1 MPTQLQQQPNV
12 TYMHS
17 VHQPPPVVPQQN
29 QQVLQGGLSV
39 TRSEAALLTTNQQQ
53 PQQQLPQQQQ
63 MVNAQTSYNY
73 LAQPV
78 PQYSHPGMPTT
89 TFPPLAL
96 HAPHPPP
103 LQSLRIE
110 QERVANLR
118 AQEDRAAE
126 EERAA
131 AAADFAATAGGMDNP
146 PPFTEA
152 GTGAP
157 PPVNNDRTHAA
168 AGSSSQQQ
176 QGTVHWRVQIC
187 HKSLSVVYYIK
198 KWFLLIYLLTAGRS
212 ESEPCYLYI
221 NALCRGAIT
230 KAATTEIMVK
240 IGVMQ
245 HKQLLVIKKVVALG
259 RNFSER
265 K

>member
-1 MPTQLQQQPNV
+1 MIAESIHAKKLV
-12 TYMHS
+12 IKGH
-17 VHQPPPVVPQQN
+17 
-29 QQVLQGGLSV
+29 
-39 TRSEAALLTTNQQQ
+39 
-53 PQQQLPQQQQ
+53 LP
-63 MVNAQTSYNY
+63 M
-73 LAQPV
+73 LKGP
-78 PQYSHPGMPTT
+78 
-89 TFPPLAL
+89 
-96 HAPHPPP
+96 
-103 LQSLRIE
+103 
-110 QERVANLR
+110 
-118 AQEDRAAE
+118 
-126 EERAA
+126 
-131 AAADFAATAGGMDNP
+131 AG
-146 PPFTEA
+146 
-152 GTGAP
+152 
-157 PPVNNDRTHAA
+157 A

>member
-1 MPTQLQQQPNV
+1 
-12 TYMHS
+12 
-17 VHQPPPVVPQQN
+17 
-29 QQVLQGGLSV
+29 
-39 TRSEAALLTTNQQQ
+39 
-53 PQQQLPQQQQ
+53 

-78 PQYSHPGMPTT
+78 PQYSHMVPPGMPTT
-89 TFPPLAL
+89 TIPPLAL

-168 AGSSSQQQ
+168 AGQDDIDLLEQDRALSAMSLHTHRSSPTTEMSWDLNNGGQIFWDPTSNSNAQHVDPRLTNSARQPPKKARLEQQQ
-176 QGTVHWRVQIC
+176 ASPISRGIMMPPEAVDPPPIQEIC
-187 HKSLSVVYYIK
+187 PPNCNSN
-198 KWFLLIYLLTAGRS
+198 R
-212 ESEPCYLYI
+212 
-221 NALCRGAIT
+221 
-230 KAATTEIMVK
+230 M
-240 IGVMQ
+240 
-245 HKQLLVIKKVVALG
+245 
-259 RNFSER
+259 
-265 K
+265 

>member
-17 VHQPPPVVPQQN
+17 VHQPPPVVPQQ
-29 QQVLQGGLSV
+29 
-39 TRSEAALLTTNQQQ
+39 
-53 PQQQLPQQQQ
+53 QQ

-78 PQYSHPGMPTT
+78 PQYSHMVPPGMPTT
-89 TFPPLAL
+89 TIPPLAL

-126 EERAA
+126 E
-131 AAADFAATAGGMDNP
+131 
-146 PPFTEA
+146 
-152 GTGAP
+152 
-157 PPVNNDRTHAA
+157 DRTHAA

-212 ESEPCYLYI
+212 ESKPCY
-221 NALCRGAIT
+221 
-230 KAATTEIMVK
+230 
-240 IGVMQ
+240 
-245 HKQLLVIKKVVALG
+245 
-259 RNFSER
+259 
-265 K
+265 